1 MWEQGSVQGFIVF
14 KHNLC
19 DMLNNPNI
27 KLSNYGGQAFDS
39 GSNLKGNNNGTQ
51 ADIILENPH
60 AQYIPC
66 CAHSI

>member
-1 MWEQGSVQGFIVF
+1 
-14 KHNLC
+14 
-19 DMLNNPNI
+19 MLNNLDI
-27 KLSNYGGQAFDS
+27 KLSNYAGQAFDS
-39 GSNLKGNNNGTQ
+39 GSNLKGKNNGTQ